1 MAEIEVRQ
9 LEAGETSQF
18 EVTVRE
24 GGGESRHTVVVN
36 ESDAFRLAGGYRSK
50 EEFVRECFAFL
61 LEREP
66 KESIL
71 GRFDVTEISRYFP
84 EFETEIVRRAGD

>member
-1 MAEIEVRQ
+1 MAEVDVRQ
-9 LEAGETSQF
+9 LDAGETSTF
-18 EVTVRE
+18 EVTVRDD
-24 GGGESRHTVVVN
+24 GESKHVVTLN

-61 LEREP
+61 LERES

-71 GRFDVTEISRYFP
+71 ARFDVTEISRYFP
-84 EFETEIVRRAGD
+84 EFETEIVRRAAG

>member
-1 MAEIEVRQ
+1 MADIEVRTRR
-9 LEAGETSQF
+9 AGEASEF
-18 EVTVRE
+18 DVTVRDDD
-24 GGGESRHTVVVN
+24 GESHHSVSLS

-71 GRFDVTEISRYFP
+71 ERFDVTEISRYFP
-84 EFETEIVRRAGD
+84 DFDTEIVRRAGG